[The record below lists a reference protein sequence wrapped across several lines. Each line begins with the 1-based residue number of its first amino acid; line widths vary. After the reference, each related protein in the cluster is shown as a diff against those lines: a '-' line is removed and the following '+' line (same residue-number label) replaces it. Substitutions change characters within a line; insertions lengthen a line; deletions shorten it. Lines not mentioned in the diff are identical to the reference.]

1 MFFIFPDM
9 FSHEKTLSFLSHGL
23 IPVPNVK
30 SSSFYRTTNATT
42 LVKQI
47 KEKRRAGDGYCT
59 GSWNQL

>member
-1 MFFIFPDM
+1 MIENRTAIAIGGGERVDYQAM
-9 FSHEKTLSFLSHGL
+9 A
-23 IPVPNVK
+23 VPNVK